1 MPFCS
6 FSKDSAMFDSTSIEN
21 MFLLEYLP
29 TAPEGFLRVYLYAR
43 MLSLHPELCDSIE
56 DMARALHMEEDA
68 VYNAFH
74 YWEQQGL
81 VEKLSDRPATYAM
94 RPLRGGAVVA
104 SNMETDVY
112 RYREYNSKLQAIFGS
127 EELLSPRHYE
137 KANDWLNVMGFSQEA
152 ALRMLEYM
160 MRQGGGRKPDAVFKR
175 ANDRAVE
182 WAERG
187 IRTLEDVEREI
198 NYNESI
204 YSMASAVMKQLAIS
218 RKPTANELDCVRRWI
233 YEWKLT
239 EEDVLAACAH
249 TTKARSPSIAY
260 LDAILK
266 AKVDSGEGQHFETVK
281 VILKELGAS
290 NIVPTPDQIRA
301 YTALLEKGFEPEAVL
316 LAAVQC
322 ARKRKNSFED
332 LEWMLGKWA
341 EAGVRTRMQADK
353 YVNDMQQ
360 ATREVRS
367 LLEAAGLTRRPTMDD
382 LDRYEAWKQ
391 KYAMDMI
398 LCAAE
403 CARGARVP
411 MRFMEKLLSEW
422 QKAGIATP
430 EAAKAQHAAFKPA
443 ATATAA
449 AKPNHMNYQQRPV
462 TDDTYGKNSYSD
474 PTKSFD

>member
-43 MLSLHPELCDSIE
+43 MLSLHPELGE
-56 DMARALHMEEDA
+56 DIADVAKALHMDEDA

-81 VEKLSDRPATYAM
+81 VEKLTDRPATYAM
-94 RPLRGGAVVA
+94 RPIRDKLISV
-104 SNMETDVY
+104 SNIDTDFY
-112 RYREYNSKLQAIFGS
+112 KYREYNSRLQGLFG
-127 EELLSPRHYE
+127 ETILLSPRHYE
-137 KANDWLNVMGFSQEA
+137 KANDWLNVLGLQQDA
-152 ALRMLEYM
+152 AMRLLEYEYNQSGS
-160 MRQGGGRKPDAVFKR
+160 RSPDAVFRR
-175 ANDRAVE
+175 ADKRAVE

-187 IRTLEDVEREI
+187 IRTLAEVEQAI
-198 NYNESI
+198 TYNDQV

-233 YEWKLT
+233 YDWKLST
-239 EEDVLAACAH
+239 EDVLAACAH

-266 AKVDSGEGQHFETVK
+266 ARADSGEDKHFETVK

-301 YTALLEKGFEPEAVL
+301 YAALLEQGFEPEAIL

-341 EAGVRTRMQADK
+341 EAGVRTRAQADK

-367 LLEAAGLTRRPTMDD
+367 ILEAAGLSRRPTMDD
-382 LDRYEAWKQ
+382 LDRYEGWKQ
-391 KYAMDMI
+391 KYGMDMI

-403 CARGARVP
+403 CARGTRVP
-411 MRFMEKLLSEW
+411 VRFMDKLLTEW
-422 QKAGIATP
+422 QKTGVTTP
-430 EAAKAQHAAFKPA
+430 EAAKAQHAAYRPA
-443 ATATAA
+443 NAGSGSRAS
-449 AKPNHMNYQQRPV
+449 YDQRPD
-462 TDDTYGKNSYSD
+462 TDASYGRNSYSD
-474 PTKSFD
+474 PTKSLD